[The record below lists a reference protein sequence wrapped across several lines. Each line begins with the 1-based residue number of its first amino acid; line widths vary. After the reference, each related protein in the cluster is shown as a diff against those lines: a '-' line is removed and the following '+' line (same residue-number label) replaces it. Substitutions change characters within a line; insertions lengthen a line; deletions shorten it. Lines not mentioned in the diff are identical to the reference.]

1 MEAAA
6 GGRVCVA
13 GEYSGGAERAAA
25 VFDWPR
31 NRRLER
37 GDPVVADIAPR
48 VAGYWGDSCKTL
60 VVGGEPSDEQRRVL
74 RAAQAG
80 IDEARASLR
89 PGITAAAFDA
99 GVRRAVVAA
108 RGVDYAHHSG
118 HGIGCSVHENPRLV
132 PGDTTVLEAG
142 MVIMVEPATYLPGVA
157 SARLE
162 WMFLVTDD
170 GNEVLSSF
178 EHRIA

>member
-1 MEAAA
+1 
-6 GGRVCVA
+6 
-13 GEYSGGAERAAA
+13 
-25 VFDWPR
+25 
-31 NRRLER
+31 
-37 GDPVVADIAPR
+37 
-48 VAGYWGDSCKTL
+48 
-60 VVGGEPSDEQRRVL
+60 
-74 RAAQAG
+74 
-80 IDEARASLR
+80 
-89 PGITAAAFDA
+89 
-99 GVRRAVVAA
+99 VVAA
-108 RGVDYAHHSG
+108 GGVDYAHHSG